1 MRTTRIL
8 PACGAGSVCA
18 QLSGRDSLSVYCVLR
33 ARRLRHRRRIARG
46 GQEQSA
52 TAARRHLDSGTAM
65 GPVRRAPPTAR
76 LDALADGPAT
86 ARSGRPYPRQSLGR
100 RRPARGSIS
109 TAERPW
115 DRCDELRRR
124 PGSTRWPPGPR
135 RRGPEGRTRA
145 RASEG
150 AGRLASSQVL
160 QHVPRRSLSRRMRS
174 RARRGTRRE
183 IHRYR
188 WTGLGRRGALYIFV

>member
-1 MRTTRIL
+1 MCYVPDVFAT
-8 PACGAGSVCA
+8 GAALLEEAKS
-18 QLSGRDSLSVYCVLR
+18 
-33 ARRLRHRRRIARG
+33 
-46 GQEQSA
+46 
-52 TAARRHLDSGTAM
+52 
-65 GPVRRAPPTAR
+65 RAPPPR
-76 LDALADGPAT
+76 DA
-86 ARSGRPYPRQSLGR
+86 
-100 RRPARGSIS
+100 IS

-115 DRCDELRRR
+115 ARCAELRRR

-145 RASEG
+145 RPLGRRRPARGSISTAERPWARCAELRRRPGSTRWPQGPRRRGPEGRTRARASEA

>member
-1 MRTTRIL
+1 M
-8 PACGAGSVCA
+8 CSVCYVP
-18 QLSGRDSLSVYCVLR
+18 DVF
-33 ARRLRHRRRIARG
+33 
-46 GQEQSA
+46 A
-52 TAARRHLDSGTAM
+52 TGAALLEGAKS
-65 GPVRRAPPTAR
+65 RAPPPR
-76 LDALADGPAT
+76 DA
-86 ARSGRPYPRQSLGR
+86 
-100 RRPARGSIS
+100 IS

-115 DRCDELRRR
+115 ARCAELRRR

-160 QHVPRRSLSRRMRS
+160 QHVPRRSLSRRLRR

-183 IHRYR
+183 IHRYS
-188 WTGLGRRGALYIFV
+188 RRPRDAVAHYIFSCRAGEERFCSTKGCNAQLARTSNARRAAPMCEFCRRQQLGTNLA